1 MATIAQSY
9 IEQATNGEQK
19 SPIDKADKKKKK
31 APKKP
36 QDKNTPQRDDAGRFL
51 HGNSIAAKWTEEA
64 ALKLG
69 QELIEWMNEAE
80 ANFWLKDFLIE
91 KELYA
96 DVIGYLSDKYPR
108 FCDYIA
114 RAKEIE
120 ASRIQK
126 FALMNQ
132 LNTGMAQWVLSVHHD
147 QHNVQKQEITGKDGS
162 PIAPPTIMIQPVKV
176 KED

>member
-19 SPIDKADKKKKK
+19 SPIDKAEKKKKK
-31 APKKP
+31 SPKKP
-36 QDKNTPQRDDAGRFL
+36 KDKNVPQRDEAGRFL
-51 HGNSIAAKWTEEA
+51 PGNSIAAKWTEDA

-69 QELIEWMNEAE
+69 QELIEWMGEAE
-80 ANFWLKDFLIE
+80 SNFWLKDFLIE

-96 DVIGYLSDKYPR
+96 DVIGYLSEKYPR

-132 LNTGMAQWVLSVHHD
+132 LNTGMAQWVLAVHHD
-147 QHNVQKQEITGKDGS
+147 QHNVQKQETAVKS
-162 PIAPPTIMIQPVKV
+162 TQPIVVNIGVD
-176 KED
+176 ENWG

>member
-1 MATIAQSY
+1 MPTIAQSY
-9 IEQATNGEQK
+9 IEQATNGEK
-19 SPIDKADKKKKK
+19 HSTIDQAQGKKTKKKK
-31 APKKP
+31 APAKP
-36 QDKNTPQRDDAGRFL
+36 KDKNTPQRDEAGRFL
-51 HGNSIAAKWTEEA
+51 PGNSIAAKWTEESA
-64 ALKLG
+64 VKLG
-69 QELIEWMNEAE
+69 EELIEWMHEAE
-80 ANFWLKDFLIE
+80 SNFWLKDFLFE

-132 LNTGMAQWVLSVHHD
+132 LNTGMAQWVLAVHHD
-147 QHNVQKQEITGKDGS
+147 QHNVQKSEAKVETTQ
-162 PIAPPTIMIQPVKV
+162 PIAVIV
-176 KED
+176 DADDARG